1 MNRFYIACVNNLT
14 TTKGDSAMKTF
25 VVGCWEVVMDNQ
37 HNPLRHLDLASQH
50 YFMQV
55 LGWMWSMVFSL
66 TFLSIFHFGLTW
78 MAHLLVF
85 GGAAMTVAI
94 FRESER
100 RNATLFAATA
110 ELSGGSRCVWKLDS
124 EA

>member
-1 MNRFYIACVNNLT
+1 MGNFINTCWT
-14 TTKGDSAMKTF
+14 TIMDSSR
-25 VVGCWEVVMDNQ
+25 
-37 HNPLRHLDLASQH
+37 NPLRHLDLASQH

-78 MAHLLVF
+78 MAHLLVI
-85 GGAAMTVAI
+85 GGIAMTVAL
-94 FRESER
+94 FREAETRSANSQTVR
-100 RNATLFAATA
+100 TA
-110 ELSGGSRCVWKLDS
+110 YSHASTCIWKMDS

>member
-1 MNRFYIACVNNLT
+1 
-14 TTKGDSAMKTF
+14 MKDF
-25 VVGCWEVVMDNQ
+25 ILSNWDAVMDSN

-66 TFLSIFHFGLTW
+66 SFLSMFQFGYVWL
-78 MAHLLVF
+78 AHLLF
-85 GGAAMTVAI
+85 TGGLVMTVAV
-94 FRESER
+94 FKQAEKRTQSDL
-100 RNATLFAATA
+100 AAMPTLSRGA
-110 ELSGGSRCVWKLDS
+110 RCVWKLDT

>member
-1 MNRFYIACVNNLT
+1 
-14 TTKGDSAMKTF
+14 MKEF
-25 VVGCWEVVMDNQ
+25 VANCWSSVMDSR

-66 TFLSIFHFGLTW
+66 SFLSIYNFGVVW
-78 MAHLLVF
+78 ISHLLVF
-85 GGAAMTVAI
+85 GGAAFTVAV
-94 FRESER
+94 FRESEKR
-100 RNATLFAATA
+100 LAVIEVSTNDFSTA
-110 ELSGGSRCVWKLDS
+110 SRSVWKLDS

>member
-1 MNRFYIACVNNLT
+1 
-14 TTKGDSAMKTF
+14 
-25 VVGCWEVVMDNQ
+25 MDNR

-66 TFLSIFHFGLTW
+66 SFLSIFQFGITW
-78 MAHLLVF
+78 IVHVLLF
-85 GGAAMTVAI
+85 GGIAFTVSV
-94 FRESER
+94 FREAAKREALAPEPAHHVG
-100 RNATLFAATA
+100 NASA
-110 ELSGGSRCVWKLDS
+110 CVWMLDR

>member
-1 MNRFYIACVNNLT
+1 
-14 TTKGDSAMKTF
+14 MKHF
-25 VVGCWEVVMDNQ
+25 IISSWDAVMDNR

-66 TFLSIFHFGLTW
+66 SFLSIFYFGYVW

-85 GGAAMTVAI
+85 GGIALTVSV
-94 FRESER
+94 FREAER
-100 RNATLFAATA
+100 
-110 ELSGGSRCVWKLDS
+110 
-124 EA
+124 

>member
-1 MNRFYIACVNNLT
+1 
-14 TTKGDSAMKTF
+14 MKQL
-25 VVGCWEVVMDNQ
+25 VLNSWDVVMNSE

-66 TFLSIFHFGLTW
+66 TFLSIYQFGITW
-78 MAHLLVF
+78 AVHLLIT
-85 GGAAMTVAI
+85 GAICMTVAL
-94 FRESER
+94 FRESEKQQ
-100 RNATLFAATA
+100 AMPSVPQQFSAASA
-110 ELSGGSRCVWKLDS
+110 CVWRLSS

>member
-1 MNRFYIACVNNLT
+1 M
-14 TTKGDSAMKTF
+14 KAMIVKS
-25 VVGCWEVVMDNQ
+25 WEAVMDNQ

-66 TFLSIFHFGLTW
+66 SFLSIYHFGITW
-78 MAHLLVF
+78 ILHVMLF
-85 GGAAMTVAI
+85 GGIAFTVAV
-94 FRESER
+94 FREAEKRSAEVS
-100 RNATLFAATA
+100 ATVPHLGRAST
-110 ELSGGSRCVWKLDS
+110 CVWQLDR

>member
-1 MNRFYIACVNNLT
+1 
-14 TTKGDSAMKTF
+14 
-25 VVGCWEVVMDNQ
+25 MDNQ

-66 TFLSIFHFGLTW
+66 TFFSIFQFGLTW
-78 MAHLLVF
+78 MAHLLLF
-85 GGAAMTVAI
+85 GGAAMTVAL

-100 RNATLFAATA
+100 QGMTLAKVR
-110 ELSGGSRCVWKLDS
+110 SGFSGASRCVWKLDS

>member
-1 MNRFYIACVNNLT
+1 MKEFILGT
-14 TTKGDSAMKTF
+14 WSAL
-25 VVGCWEVVMDNQ
+25 MDNR

-66 TFLSIFHFGLTW
+66 SFLSIYNFGIVW

-85 GGAAMTVAI
+85 GGAAFTVAV
-94 FRESER
+94 FRESEKQR
-100 RNATLFAATA
+100 ALNAVPS
-110 ELSGGSRCVWKLDS
+110 EQLSQS
-124 EA
+124 

>member
-1 MNRFYIACVNNLT
+1 MKAAIVGT
-14 TTKGDSAMKTF
+14 WDSI
-25 VVGCWEVVMDNQ
+25 MDSR

-66 TFLSIFHFGLTW
+66 TFLSIFEFGFTW
-78 MAHLLVF
+78 LAHLLVIA
-85 GGAAMTVAI
+85 GIAMTVAV
-94 FRESER
+94 FRE
-100 RNATLFAATA
+100 A
-110 ELSGGSRCVWKLDS
+110 EKQKLNDEAGAHYSGASRCVWKLDS